1 MVPGY
6 IIKRKNMNLKV
17 SKKTTVLLLL
27 AILTSS
33 LTAHAITADD
43 LIKLSGFQGGLIVN
57 VGSTNG
63 KLTADLAADNNA
75 IVQSLLLDLEQ
86 IDAARN
92 TNLNGRVTVTAR
104 DGEVLPYAD
113 NMVNLLIAHNE
124 KDISIKEI
132 DRVLAPLSIAMIN
145 KNGRWTKH
153 GKPWPDEI
161 DEWTHHLHG
170 PDNIPVAKDTIVAP
184 PKYMQWVAGP
194 MYARSHE
201 INTSMAAMVTAA
213 GKLFYVWDEEVIG
226 LVDKR
231 MPDAWTLIA
240 RDAFNG
246 ALLWKRPIP
255 DYGWR
260 KWHDESIWDDYL
272 VRAKMLR
279 NAPPTLGRR
288 LVANKDKLY
297 VTLGY
302 EAPVSILDA
311 ATGKVLNEI
320 PNTKNTDEIIC
331 DDDIL
336 LLRIRTADSPPE
348 KNAWLTMPPQSGYIL
363 AVNAKDGKTLWQSKA
378 ETVSPLSL
386 ATKNGKVF
394 YSNYKQLVCLDRKTG
409 KELWRTEPVQL
420 AEEYKIPKAGSLV
433 AMDKVVLYK
442 TNRITAF
449 DTETGKILWQAPKGI
464 KSSLFI
470 ADGLLWT
477 SIFDEKAAR
486 SGTKVHRMGLDP
498 LTGETV
504 REISVPKLKSPGH
517 HPRCYVSKATERYLM
532 LNKRGIEY
540 LDLTGDEH
548 MRTDW
553 LRAPCIYGSMP
564 ANGLTYMAPHQCVCY
579 PGVLLSNFNVMTA
592 HNTQPKSKAKRLQ
605 KGPAYGKV
613 KASPPMPNS
622 DWPTYRHDAK
632 RSGRTNTTI
641 ANNPK
646 QKWQTQLTAPI
657 TPPVSANGKLY
668 VAEKDNHK
676 VIALDSATGKQIW
689 QYTAAGR
696 IDSPPTIHG
705 KLVLFGSAD
714 GNVYCLQA
722 SNGKL
727 VWRFQA
733 APTQRQILVYDQ
745 LESTWPV
752 HGSVLLQH
760 DRILGK
766 PLAYVTAGRSSYLD
780 GGIYVY
786 ALDPYTGK
794 VIYQT
799 RLDGPHPDPQKD
811 TGAAGY
817 MEGAKSD
824 ILTSD
829 GADIYLFQERFSSN
843 LKRFPSPME
852 NLGPQGG
859 GFRLYPAQPNRNS
872 SGKHLMAIG
881 GFLDD
886 TYNEGTYWTYDTR
899 WPGWDRKMSR
909 LTSPYAKLLSFDE
922 KLVYGAHLLTKNVR
936 VRRGFTPGETGCRI
950 SASKHNPEMFE
961 SEKDKRRKKGKTL
974 IYKWE
979 TYIPVRVRAMVLT
992 KNKLLLAGPAD
1003 IVPEDDP
1010 AVSFKPNAQ
1019 SVLTTIS
1026 RESGKVINEKKLN
1039 ETPAFDGLI
1048 AAEGRLFMSCK
1059 NGVVLC
1065 LGN

>member
-1 MVPGY
+1 MTIQYRDRIPAGLLCG
-6 IIKRKNMNLKV
+6 I
-17 SKKTTVLLLL
+17 VLLFPLV
-27 AILTSS
+27 
-33 LTAHAITADD
+33 TAWGGTADE
-43 LIKLSGFQGGLIVN
+43 IMTQGGFKGGLIVH
-57 VGSTNG
+57 VGCADGT
-63 KLTADLAADNNA
+63 LTAALGADKRA
-75 IVQSLLLDLEQ
+75 IVQGLTRES
-86 IDAARN
+86 AVVANARKHIRDMN
-92 TNLNGRVTVTAR
+92 RYGRVTVTGW
-104 DGEVLPYAD
+104 DGDVLPYAD
-113 NMVNLLIAHNE
+113 NMVNLLIVHNE
-124 KDISIKEI
+124 NISIKEI
-132 DRVLAPLSIAMIN
+132 DRVLAPLSTAMIN
-145 KNGRWTKH
+145 KNGQWTKH
-153 GKPWPDEI
+153 TKPWPKEI

-170 PDNIPVAKDTIVAP
+170 PDNISVAKDTIVAP
-184 PKYMQWVAGP
+184 PKYMQWVCGP

-201 INTSMAAMVTAA
+201 INTSLVAMVTAA
-213 GKLFYVWDEEVIG
+213 GRLFYVWDEEVIG

-302 EAPVSILDA
+302 EAPVSILYA
-311 ATGKVLNEI
+311 ATGKVLSEI

-378 ETVSPLSL
+378 ETISPLSL
-386 ATKNGKVF
+386 AAKKGKVF
-394 YSNYKQLVCLDRKTG
+394 YSNYKRIVCLDRKTG
-409 KELWRTEPVQL
+409 KELWRTEPGQIK
-420 AEEYKIPKAGSLV
+420 ENYKIPKAGSLV
-433 AMDKVVLYK
+433 ALDKVVLYR
-442 TNRITAF
+442 TNRITAY
-449 DTETGKILWQAPKGI
+449 DTKTGNILWQAPKDI
-464 KSSLFI
+464 NSSLFI

-504 REISVPKLKSPGH
+504 REVSVPKLKSPGH
-517 HPRCYVSKATERYLM
+517 HPRCYVPKATERFLM

-613 KASPPMPNS
+613 KSSQTLADS

-641 ANNPK
+641 ADNPK

-657 TPPVSANGKLY
+657 TPPVLANGKLY
-668 VAEKDNHK
+668 VTEKDTHK
-676 VIALDSATGKQIW
+676 VVALSSATGKQIW

-843 LKRFPSPME
+843 LKRFPSPMK
-852 NLGPQGG
+852 NLGTQSG
-859 GFRLYPAQPNRNS
+859 GFRLYPADPNRDS
-872 SGKHLMAIG
+872 SGRHLMAIG

-899 WPGWDRKMSR
+899 WPGWDRKMKG
-909 LTSPYAKLLSFDE
+909 LTSPHAKILSFDE
-922 KLVYGAHLLTKNVR
+922 KLVYGAHLLTKTVR
-936 VRRGFTPGETGCRI
+936 VRRGFTPAGKGCRI
-950 SASKHNPEMFE
+950 FASKHNPKITGSKEG
-961 SEKDKRRKKGKTL
+961 KKKKGKTL
-974 IYKWE
+974 KYKWE
-979 TYIPVRVRAMVLT
+979 TYIPVRVRAIVLT
-992 KNKLLLAGPAD
+992 KNKLILAGPAD

-1010 AVSFKPNAQ
+1010 AASFKPNAK
-1019 SVLTTIS
+1019 SVLTMIS
-1026 RESGKVINEKKLN
+1026 KENGKVINEQKLN